1 VLARLNSLEGRFEE
15 ALAQGREAVTLLE
28 GTGSFMA
35 AMARESLRAIEAR
48 AARGPG
54 A

>member
-1 VLARLNSLEGRFEE
+1 MLAQLNALEERFEE
-15 ALAQGREAVTLLE
+15 AVAQGQEAVRLLE
-28 GTGSFMA
+28 GTGSFKA
-35 AMARESLRAIEAR
+35 ATAREVLKGIEAR